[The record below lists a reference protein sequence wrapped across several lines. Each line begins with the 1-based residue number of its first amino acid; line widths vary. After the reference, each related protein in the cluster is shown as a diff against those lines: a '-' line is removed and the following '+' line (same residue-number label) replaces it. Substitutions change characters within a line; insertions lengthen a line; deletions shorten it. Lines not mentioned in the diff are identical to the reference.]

1 VERAVLQRQP
11 TSSSDDVGFL
21 GRIAVR
27 VELDR
32 TTRIFGGPARFA
44 ESGEE
49 AVTVLDMAV
58 DRLPQNLPCAHL
70 DLEEAAW

>member
-1 VERAVLQRQP
+1 
-11 TSSSDDVGFL
+11 VGFL

-32 TTRIFGGPARFA
+32 TTRTFGGPARFA

-58 DRLPQNLPCAHL
+58 DRLPQN
-70 DLEEAAW
+70 